1 MQWNQIIGD
10 YIIFTRKKTYTTR
23 KNNIKNIVVPVTKKL
38 QGVIDKIGDKNSP
51 FILGLIKE
59 EYSENTFENKNHR
72 IKQQINKNLT
82 I

>member
-1 MQWNQIIGD
+1 MRWNQIIGD

-38 QGVIDKIGDKNSP
+38 QGVIDKVGDKNSP

-59 EYSENTFENKNHR
+59 GYSENTFENKNHR

>member
-23 KNNIKNIVVPVTKKL
+23 KNNINNIVVPVTKKL

-59 EYSENTFENKNHR
+59 GYSENTFENKNHR